1 MLKVYRVPISF
12 PIQLGVVVDEDSAL
26 NDTVAKALK
35 EYVTTFMAGN
45 IDLFYDEE
53 DVDLVKEF
61 PSTEEG
67 LDQALDLTNEL
78 VEG

>member
-1 MLKVYRVPISF
+1 M
-12 PIQLGVVVDEDSAL
+12 

-35 EYVTTFMAGN
+35 EYVTTFIAGS